1 MKILKEYERHMKICR
16 KSPSTIRQY
25 VNDVKLFCNK
35 FKADIFKCSGR
46 EVDGFIEWLI
56 DRKCENA
63 TLARKIASL
72 KSFYGFLVVKG
83 IVEKN
88 PFLDAPKFKV
98 PVKDQRVL
106 SEEEI
111 KNIFEVLEDYPST
124 LAGRETEC
132 IMNVMYYLGMRVFE
146 VASLDVSSIALPP
159 ESSIKFLG
167 KGGKQRILPL
177 VNDKLIC
184 SLDEWMDFRKKFSDV
199 EALFISR
206 NISRISVRT
215 IQRWIKKL
223 GVNSGLGNCLTPH
236 VLRRT
241 FATHLLNKNGDIFT
255 VSNLLGHESLTITRR
270 YAKVTDKKQKDT
282 LRLL

>member
-25 VNDVKLFCNK
+25 VNDVRLFSGG
-35 FKADIFKCSGR
+35 FGADIFKLSCK

-56 DRKCENA
+56 DRKCQNA
-63 TLARKIASL
+63 TIARKIASL
-72 KSFYGFLVVKG
+72 KSFYSFLTAKG
-83 IVEKN
+83 IVKDN
-88 PFLDAPKFKV
+88 LFLNAPKLKV
-98 PVKDQRVL
+98 PLKEQRVL
-106 SEEEI
+106 TEA
-111 KNIFEVLEDYPST
+111 EVKKIVESLEDYPST
-124 LAGRETEC
+124 LAGREIEC
-132 IMNVMYYLGMRVFE
+132 IFHIMYFLGLRVFE
-146 VASLDVSSIALPP
+146 VASLDVSSVALPP

-167 KGGKQRILPL
+167 KGGKHRILPL
-177 VNDKLIC
+177 VSDKLIC

-215 IQRWIKKL
+215 VQRWINKL

-241 FATHLLNKNGDIFT
+241 FATHLLERGADIFS
-255 VSNLLGHESLTITRR
+255 VADLLGHESITTTRR
-270 YAKVTDKKQKDT
+270 YAKVTDKKRKDT
-282 LRLL
+282 LLLL